1 MKKTEQELFWG
12 GKFGDDYVDRNRNGL
27 QCKIAL
33 FSSILR
39 NMNGKVN
46 SALELGSN
54 IGVNLKALKALSPDI
69 ICTAVEINEKAA
81 KECGKLPDV
90 HVINKSIFDFDT
102 DEKYDLTF
110 TCGVL
115 IHINPDKLN
124 LVYDTLYKNSQ
135 KYILIAEY
143 YNPTPMEVLYRG
155 NEGKLFKRDFA
166 GEFMERF
173 KHVRLVD
180 YGFVYHKDVN
190 FPLDDITWFLIEKM

>member
-12 GKFGDDYVDRNRNGL
+12 GKFGNDYVDRNRNGL

-33 FSSILR
+33 FASILR
-39 NMNGKVN
+39 NVTDKVS
-46 SALELGSN
+46 SALELGAN
-54 IGVNLKALKALSPDI
+54 IGTNLKALKVLQPDI

-81 KECGKLPDV
+81 KECERLPDV
-90 HVINKSIFDFDT
+90 TVINKSIFDFAT

-124 LVYDTLYKNSQ
+124 LVYDILYKNSR

-143 YNPTPMEVLYRG
+143 YNPSPVEVLYRG
-155 NEGKLFKRDFA
+155 NKGKLFKRDFA
-166 GEFMERF
+166 GEFMNRF
-173 KHVRLVD
+173 KNVRLVD
-180 YGFVYHKDVN
+180 YGFVYHKDIN